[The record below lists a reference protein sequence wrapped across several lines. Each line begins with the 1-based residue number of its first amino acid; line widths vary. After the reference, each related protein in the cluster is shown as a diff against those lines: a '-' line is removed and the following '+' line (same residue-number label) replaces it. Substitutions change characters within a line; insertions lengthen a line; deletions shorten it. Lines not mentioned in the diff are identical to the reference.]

1 MRCFA
6 GAAAQLG
13 GFGRRCYPCPCC
25 RSALARPHKGE
36 DGGGRREVAARAA
49 DGLDAGRGRR
59 AGSAVGEAAVG
70 GVLGVL
76 DARRAEGHFGLAA
89 RPAGARTG
97 RRGEAGARGPSALVS
112 IYDSRDWSEAF

>member
-1 MRCFA
+1 MLSPRMRCFA

-76 DARRAEGHFGLAA
+76 DARRAEGHFGLAV
-89 RPAGARTG
+89 RPGHEAVRTHRTSRGG
-97 RRGEAGARGPSALVS
+97 RGTWCSGLFG
-112 IYDSRDWSEAF
+112 